1 MAYDKDS
8 IPERP
13 TLDEK
18 QFSLKSIELN
28 LIANGQARAQ
38 QALFDI
44 CTFIA
49 TERLAWH
56 VSERTQFRVEG
67 DKLFISDLPEVK
79 EDEIV
84 SEAK

>member
-1 MAYDKDS
+1 MSNEDS
-8 IPERP
+8 TER
-13 TLDEK
+13 
-18 QFSLKSIELN
+18 QFGLKPIELN

-56 VSERTQFRVEG
+56 VNERTQFRVDG
-67 DKLFISDLPEVK
+67 GKLFISELPEEAK
-79 EDEIV
+79 EAEVV

>member
-1 MAYDKDS
+1 MDDQTNK
-8 IPERP
+8 PE
-13 TLDEK
+13 EK
-18 QFSLKSIELN
+18 QFGLKPIELN

-38 QALFDI
+38 QALFDL

-56 VSERTQFRVEG
+56 VDQRTQFRVEDG
-67 DKLFISDLPEVK
+67 KLFISTLPEPPEAEV
-79 EDEIV
+79 V